1 MLKRIVIDIN
11 SSVPLISG
19 ADYTGIGRTTLE
31 LAHAL
36 AMYARDLPF
45 EIMLYSQNVKGVG
58 VHQLNTPFKK
68 KHLYIP
74 YRESFNNLLAK
85 SPIKEWLTGYDMIHV
100 PHNYEIVR
108 KPEKCVVTLH
118 DALMKKSPEFYDPKT
133 EAVFMPFIQQV
144 NHIITCS
151 ASSKKDIIE
160 TMNVEPQKISVIHW
174 GLKHYVFYKQN
185 KSKKDIKE
193 VLKLKWKLER
203 DYFLTVSCNTQRK
216 RTDKLV
222 DAYIRLSQTEKL
234 NHDLVLVWQT
244 PPEWLV
250 EKVKQAG
257 LQERIHFLS
266 NISDEN
272 LALLYN
278 GATAMF
284 FPSSY
289 EGFGLPIIE
298 SMACGCPV
306 ITCNNSSL
314 GEVGEDAVLY
324 LDEPV
329 EKSLPEML
337 HVIDQHKIE
346 LSPYIQ
352 KGLKRAKNFNWNK
365 TAEQTIDIYK
375 KSLNI

>member
-1 MLKRIVIDIN
+1 MLKRIVLDIN

-19 ADYTGIGRTTLE
+19 TDYTGIGRTTLE

-36 AMYARDLPF
+36 ATYAQDLPF

-68 KHLYIP
+68 RHLYIP
-74 YRESFNNLLAK
+74 YRESFNNLLVK
-85 SPIKEWLTGYDMIHV
+85 SPIKEWLTRYDIMHI

-108 KPEKCVVTLH
+108 QPEKCVVTLH
-118 DALMKKSPEFYDPKT
+118 DALMKKSPEFHDPKT
-133 EAVFMPFIQQV
+133 EAVFMPFIQKV

-151 ASSKKDIIE
+151 SSSKKDIIE
-160 TMNVEPQKISVIHW
+160 TMNVEPPKISVIHW
-174 GLKHYVFYKQN
+174 GFKHHVFFKQN
-185 KSKKDIKE
+185 KSKNDIKTII
-193 VLKLKWKLER
+193 KLKWKLER

-222 DAYIRLSQTEKL
+222 DAYIRLSRTEKL

-257 LQERIHFLS
+257 LQERVHFLS
-266 NISDEN
+266 NITDEN

-314 GEVGEDAVLY
+314 GEVGEDAVIY

-329 EKSLPEML
+329 EKSLLEMFQ
-337 HVIDQHKIE
+337 VIDQHKIE

-352 KGLKRAKNFNWNK
+352 KGLKRAKIFNWNK
-365 TAEQTIDIYK
+365 TAEQTINIYK